1 MNINAYPEA
10 YINTT
15 SELSISNSYNV
26 ILCSNVLKKFQQEI
40 IENATGC
47 LFKLTY
53 NNIELGCESIV
64 YVSCLEFSA
73 PLNTCFLPNTIF
85 DDLLMDINLK
95 NEISIEPF
103 YPPQATFIKFQVFD
117 TLIDSIDNIKEV
129 LENILTKNYKF
140 LRLRQKIPLLD
151 EEITVISLEPYN
163 ICLINNT
170 DLEVEFDI
178 MKKVPIQHPIEKNIT
193 TEIEEE
199 VEVNQVGELTRLTPE
214 ELRLKRLEFF
224 NKK

>member
-15 SELSISNSYNV
+15 SELNISNSYNV
-26 ILCSNVLKKFQQEI
+26 ILCSNVLKKFEQEI
-40 IENATGC
+40 LENATGC

-53 NNIELGCESIV
+53 NNIEFGCESTI

-73 PLNTCFLPNTIF
+73 PLNTCFLPNNIF
-85 DDLLMDINLK
+85 DDLLMDINIK

-103 YPPQATFIKFQVFD
+103 YPPQATLIKFQVFD
-117 TLIDSIDNIKEV
+117 TLIDRIDNIKEE
-129 LENILTKNYKF
+129 LETLLTKDYKF
-140 LRLRQKIPLLD
+140 LRLHQKIPLLD
-151 EEITVISLEPYN
+151 EEITIISLEPYN

-178 MKKVPIQHPIEKNIT
+178 MKKVPIQYPVEKNIT
-193 TEIEEE
+193 NQIEEVNIE
-199 VEVNQVGELTRLTPE
+199 NQVEELPRLTQE

-224 NKK
+224 KKK